1 MTVRNAAM
9 FNANRLKLGIFA
21 QNCSSGMAATRV
33 PERWNASWENNLV
46 LARMADEAGIE
57 FLLPIARWR
66 GYGGETDFE
75 GETLETLSWACGLL
89 AQTRRINVFG
99 TVHAPMVHP
108 IFAAKQMA
116 TIDHIGGGRFDLNLV
131 CGWNSDEFEMFGIEQ
146 LEHDTRYAYG
156 EEWLDA
162 IRRLWSCDEAFL
174 FDGEFIRLPNAV
186 SKPGPFGQ
194 RHPLVMNAGS
204 SAVGRSFG
212 ARNCDILFT
221 RFVDV
226 ASAREEIASIRAAAA
241 EAGREIAVYTATY
254 LVVRESRSEAEDY
267 HHHYAVEMEDTA
279 AVDHLTEM
287 HGLHTRSLS
296 PEEYKSYRVRYAAG
310 HGCYPV
316 VGTPDDAVEILAS
329 ISAAG
334 LDGTTISFVNYLHEF
349 PYFAAE
355 VMPRLV
361 ERGLRQPPGAA
372 SLD

>member
-1 MTVRNAAM
+1 MRNAAM

-33 PERWNASWENNLV
+33 PERWDASWENNLA

-75 GETLETLSWACGLL
+75 GEILETLTWACGLL
-89 AQTRRINVFG
+89 ANTRRINAFG

-108 IFAAKQMA
+108 IFAAKQMV
-116 TIDHIGGGRFDLNLV
+116 TIDHISGGRFGLNLV
-131 CGWNSDEFEMFGIEQ
+131 CGWNSDEFEMFDIEQ
-146 LEHDTRYAYG
+146 FDHDTRYAYG
-156 EEWLDA
+156 EEWLNA
-162 IRRLWSCDEAFL
+162 VRRLWSSDEAFQ
-174 FDGEFIRLPNAV
+174 FEGDFIRMPNAV
-186 SKPGPFGQ
+186 SKPGPVGDKL
-194 RHPLVMNAGS
+194 PLVMNAGS
-204 SAVGRSFG
+204 SDVGRSFG
-212 ARNCDILFT
+212 ARNCDMLFT
-221 RFVDV
+221 KFVDV
-226 ASAREEIASIRAAAA
+226 ESARDEIAEIKAVAA
-241 EAGREIAVYTATY
+241 EAGRDVAVYTATY
-254 LVVRESRSEAEDY
+254 QVIRETRAEAEAY

-296 PEEYKSYRVRYAAG
+296 AEEYRQYRQRYAAG

-316 VGTPDDAVEILAS
+316 VGTPDDAVDIFRA

-334 LDGTTISFVNYLHEF
+334 FSGATLSFVNYLDEF

-355 VMPRLV
+355 VLPRLAAC
-361 ERGLRQPPGAA
+361 GLRDSPDAA
-372 SLD
+372 SAA